1 MAYKRDCARTESIRI
16 KDATDAHI
24 RSLFRGL
31 PHPKPTDKQRELAS
45 RRIAASVDRY
55 YLESTLE

>member
-1 MAYKRDCARTESIRI
+1 MAYKRDCARAESIRI

-55 YLESTLE
+55 YL